1 MIYKKGDKYDLAARA
16 GWLYYVAGYNQEE
29 IANEFGI
36 SRQSAQ
42 RMVSL
47 SVSEKLIKV
56 RLDHPIASCMKLA
69 SELKKE
75 ILFKRV

>member
-42 RMVSL
+42 RTLYSFHWFTGNRFPIRTCFAT
-47 SVSEKLIKV
+47 SEKEHAQWLYHH
-56 RLDHPIASCMKLA
+56 RN
-69 SELKKE
+69 
-75 ILFKRV
+75 